1 MRRPLL
7 YYTLLFIVLATPAAA
22 QYPPEVTVGSR
33 VRLVVPDSLR
43 QMPLAPRQQIVFGT
57 IGAIA
62 GDTLYLTVPNT
73 SGTLG
78 VPRSSVRRLSI
89 SRGVP
94 SRFEGALRHG
104 LSVAVAG
111 ALALYVENRWG
122 DDDDAT
128 FDSDGEAALIGA
140 GIGFGIG
147 AIIGA
152 VSPSERWRRIRLR

>member
-7 YYTLLFIVLATPAAA
+7 YYTLLFIVLATPANA
-22 QYPPEVTVGSR
+22 QYPPEVAVGSR

-43 QMPLAPRQQIVFGT
+43 QRPLAPRQQIVFGT
-57 IGAIA
+57 IGAIG

-78 VPRSSVRRLSI
+78 VPRSSVRQLSI

-94 SRFEGALRHG
+94 SRFESALRHAIPG
-104 LSVAVAG
+104 AIAG
-111 ALALYVENRWG
+111 ALTFYAEHRWG
-122 DDDDAT
+122 DGET
-128 FDSDGEAALIGA
+128 FDSDGEAALIVG

-147 AIIGA
+147 AIVGA